1 MISPSAPAV
10 TCTSFNL
17 MELTL
22 FDFRSLGLLTNTKQS
37 ITHKQSRDPPFS
49 LATIRPL
56 KPFQSNIP
64 QTNPTLCA
72 TNPPSLSSYHL
83 TFLLSRSTF
92 HSDWTL
98 LYSTVLTGQYLYHV

>member
-1 MISPSAPAV
+1 
-10 TCTSFNL
+10 L

-98 LYSTVLTGQYLYHV
+98 VITFPYRKAITTAGRHPSSLARSSS